1 MTKHTPGPWEQRE
14 AKTGFM
20 SRLRLGFFLFQRS
33 LTKDSAPIWITRKK
47 ESGEGA
53 WLIAIVTR
61 HKSTADQDEANAD
74 LITPAPE
81 LLEALKKAETL
92 LNHMGDILNGLD
104 AVTAEDAAMAAP
116 IFEAVRAAIIKAEGT
131 GK

>member
-1 MTKHTPGPWEQRE
+1 MTKHTPGPWVVEKNTTLIWG
-14 AKTGFM
+14 AC
-20 SRLRLGFFLFQRS
+20 
-33 LTKDSAPIWITRKK
+33 DSDD
-47 ESGEGA
+47 
-53 WLIAIVTR
+53 
-61 HKSTADQDEANAD
+61 KSTHGMGFPIAEARLTTPGWAKRSFADCEPEANAH
-74 LITPAPE
+74 LIAAAPE

-131 GK
+131 EK

>member
-1 MTKHTPGPWEQRE
+1 MTEHPETEWPEHRRARKLNAAE
-14 AKTGFM
+14 AEIA
-20 SRLRLGFFLFQRS
+20 RLRRAL
-33 LTKDSAPIWITRKK
+33 
-47 ESGEGA
+47 
-53 WLIAIVTR
+53 
-61 HKSTADQDEANAD
+61 ADEVIRAA
-74 LITPAPE
+74 APE

-104 AVTAEDAAMAAP
+104 AVTAEDVAMAAP